1 MSLTVRRIGLL
12 SFCVLMCFT
21 ALIVSGCT
29 KEKKTEY
36 PQVTSE
42 PTTKQPE
49 VPIVWPYTGLEAPS
63 ATDITKRPVSIKIE
77 NSNPARPQKG
87 LNSADVVYETIAEGG
102 ITRFNCIFQSN
113 VPAEVGPVRSAR
125 LSDIYIVPQYNTM
138 LFFSG
143 ANKQVLARIKEVGIN
158 NMSQNKAASLYH
170 RVSFKAAPHNL
181 YLKTKHINKVA
192 ESHGYS
198 LTTDNRALS
207 FEKIA
212 SQETS
217 SAATKIKIPFSY
229 YAKIEWDFD
238 ANTNTYTRINSG
250 EMHKDASTGEQVRAK
265 NVVVMWA
272 KYTQQNK
279 KDAHGSVTYDIT
291 LAGEGKAAVFKN
303 GARINGTWKAE
314 KNQPPHFYDEAGQ
327 EVKLNPG
334 NTWFEVPPKD
344 IAIKTSGSTK

>member
-1 MSLTVRRIGLL
+1 MSLTVRRIAVL
-12 SFCVLMCFT
+12 SACVLLCFT
-21 ALIVSGCT
+21 TLILNGCA

-36 PQVTSE
+36 PKVTSE
-42 PTTKQPE
+42 PTVKKPE
-49 VPIVWPYTGLEAPS
+49 VPIVWPFTGLKAPS
-63 ATDITKRPVSIKIE
+63 STDITKRPVSIKIE

-113 VPAEVGPVRSAR
+113 VPSEVGPVRSAR

-143 ANKQVLARIKEVGIN
+143 ANKQVLARIKAVGIN

-181 YLKTKHINKVA
+181 YLKTKNISKVA
-192 ESHGYS
+192 EGHNYS
-198 LTTDNRALS
+198 LTTDNRTLS
-207 FEKIA
+207 FDTAA

-217 SAATKIKIPFSY
+217 SAATKVKIPFSY
-229 YAKIEWDFD
+229 YAKVEWDFD
-238 ANTNTYTRINSG
+238 ANTNTYTRINTG
-250 EMHKDASTGEQVRAK
+250 KAHKDAATGEQVRAK
-265 NVVVMWA
+265 NVVVMLA
-272 KYTQQNK
+272 KYTQQHK

-303 GARINGTWKAE
+303 GARFDGTWKA
-314 KNQPPHFYDEAGQ
+314 KKDAPPRFYDASGKEI
-327 EVKLNPG
+327 KLNPG
-334 NTWFEVPPKD
+334 NTWFEVPPTD
-344 IAIKTSGSTK
+344 INIKSSGSTK